1 MKIMEL
7 NEKIFREYDIR
18 GIVGKDLDPD
28 VAVSIGKGFGSYIIA
43 NDPSARSV
51 SVGRDV
57 RLSSKEL
64 SDSLIEGIIASGL
77 DVYDIGEC
85 PTPLQY
91 FSLHQ
96 LDVSGGIMVTGSHN
110 PPEYNGFKIS
120 IGKGTIF
127 GRDIQKLRKF
137 IVEQKFIKS
146 DEKGNLFYIDIL
158 KKYKEYMLR
167 EFSYLRDKIYKKI
180 RIVIDA
186 GNGTAGLIVPEILE
200 LMGCEVTKLYCDPDG
215 TFPNHHPDPTVVENI
230 QDLIGLTKESNA
242 DLGVG
247 YDGDSDRIGIVNNNG
262 DIIWG
267 DQLMII
273 LSRAVLK
280 ENPGAKIIGDVKCSQ
295 NMFRDIKKNGGVPIM
310 WKTGH
315 SLIKDKMKTENALMA
330 GEFSGHIFI
339 GDRYYG
345 YDDAIYTTLRLIEI
359 MKVSGKGIDE
369 LLSDIPWMHFTPE
382 IRIECPDDVKK
393 DVVEKITNK
402 LKKKKNGSGLPFKI
416 LGINDIDGVRIEFE
430 NGWGLIR
437 TSNTQ
442 PVIVMRVEAT
452 DEKRLVDYRS
462 FLEAELNEARETV

>member
-1 MKIMEL
+1 
-7 NEKIFREYDIR
+7 
-18 GIVGKDLDPD
+18 
-28 VAVSIGKGFGSYIIA
+28 
-43 NDPSARSV
+43 
-51 SVGRDV
+51 
-57 RLSSKEL
+57 
-64 SDSLIEGIIASGL
+64 
-77 DVYDIGEC
+77 
-85 PTPLQY
+85 
-91 FSLHQ
+91 
-96 LDVSGGIMVTGSHN
+96 
-110 PPEYNGFKIS
+110 
-120 IGKGTIF
+120 
-127 GRDIQKLRKF
+127 
-137 IVEQKFIKS
+137 
-146 DEKGNLFYIDIL
+146 
-158 KKYKEYMLR
+158 
-167 EFSYLRDKIYKKI
+167 
-180 RIVIDA
+180 
-186 GNGTAGLIVPEILE
+186 
-200 LMGCEVTKLYCDPDG
+200 
-215 TFPNHHPDPTVVENI
+215 
-230 QDLIGLTKESNA
+230 
-242 DLGVG
+242 
-247 YDGDSDRIGIVNNNG
+247 
-262 DIIWG
+262 
-267 DQLMII
+267 